1 MDGLDPRISAG
12 GWEVQPGMVIE
23 PLTGAEPTMTQ
34 IHVDKPLQNMT
45 AASIGQDYP
54 ALRLFGE
61 VTVVHESDK
70 YHTYDLG
77 DTRRAESDEIAVAGE
92 AQEIAYAVGQGT
104 YTLAERGLKIVVAD
118 RIIRN
123 ADSPL
128 DPLADGARI
137 VANQLAL
144 SRAKAISDYASTA
157 ANYTN
162 SETLAGANQ
171 WSDQNSS
178 PLDAIRTKA
187 AEIELN
193 LGRWPTV
200 FAMGRTTWLDLLK
213 HQDIAD
219 VIASTSDKTPG
230 AMMQALAAQLMVD
243 EVIVLTESYTS
254 SNRGQTDAFTRV
266 WADDAVLLV
275 RDRAPSLMSIQ
286 FGSWMV
292 QRGRKFAVRR
302 WRNEER
308 AAWVVEVRITDGIEQ
323 ISALGGYCWKDT
335 N

>member
-1 MDGLDPRISAG
+1 MDPRIEAG
-12 GWEVQPGMVIE
+12 GWEVRPGMTVM
-23 PLTGAEPTMTQ
+23 PLTGSEPTMSQ

-45 AASIGQDYP
+45 VASIGQAYP

-77 DTRRAESDEIAVAGE
+77 DTRRAEADEIAVGGE
-92 AQEIAYAVGQGT
+92 AQEIAYGISQGS
-104 YTLAERGLKIVVAD
+104 YTLDERGLKIVVAD
-118 RIIRN
+118 RIVRN

-128 DPLADGARI
+128 NPLADGARI
-137 VANQLAL
+137 LANQLTL
-144 SRAKAISDYASTA
+144 SRAKAISDYATST

-162 SETLAGANQ
+162 SETLAGADQ

-178 PLDAIRTKA
+178 PLDAIRQKA
-187 AEIELN
+187 AQIELD
-193 LGRWPTV
+193 LGRWPEV

-219 VIASTSDKTPG
+219 VIASTSDKTPMS
-230 AMMQALAAQLMVD
+230 MMQALAAQIMVD

-266 WADDAVLLV
+266 WADDAALLL
-275 RDRAPSLMSIQ
+275 RDPAPTTMSIQ
-286 FGSWMV
+286 FGSWMI

-302 WRNEER
+302 WRSEER
-308 AAWVVEVRITDGIEQ
+308 EAWVVEVRITDGIEQ
-323 ISALGGYCWKDT
+323 ISALGGYLWKDT